1 MQLIPATA
9 RRFGVT
15 DPNDPTQNI
24 RGGTEY
30 LAWLIDRFGGN
41 LEHAL
46 AGYNA
51 GEGRV
56 DQYGGIP
63 PFKET
68 REYVPKVLATYN
80 LLRSQYG
87 GPQAAQQ
94 APGGPAVSPGLA
106 PADMRPAAPTPQG
119 RSIGAM
125 GTDFGQAWAAR
136 QAAVPVKLTDR
147 EKIRLQSF
155 YKERLEI
162 IKSGASPDVQQR
174 MLENL
179 ATDYPDVVGGGSGG
193 APGQAPGLSPEGTAL
208 FGLEGQGA
216 APAAGGTAGSG
227 APGVMPPGGVG
238 TPSQRAQI
246 QLEQRQA
253 TKTETQQ
260 EKARNWEQTKQNR
273 NTYIKLHKD
282 RERIKWDAALQ
293 KEALA
298 ALDQLQ
304 GLTPQQQKDVDEL
317 AKFWLDPTVQRDR
330 RTGWQTAIGNALA
343 NIYGNW

>member
-1 MQLIPATA
+1 LSKFIETGGAYNPGDDNGTRLSDYAA
-9 RRFGVT
+9 RGHQGDIQQSPVVESGVLR
-15 DPNDPTQNI
+15 N
-24 RGGTEY
+24 
-30 LAWLIDRFGGN
+30 
-41 LEHAL
+41 
-46 AGYNA
+46 
-51 GEGRV
+51 
-56 DQYGGIP
+56 QYGGQP
-63 PFKET
+63 
-68 REYVPKVLATYN
+68 
-80 LLRSQYG
+80 
-87 GPQAAQQ
+87 AAQQ
-94 APGGPAVSPGLA
+94 GRGGPVVHPGLA
-106 PADMRPAAPTPQG
+106 PANMRPAETAPQG
-119 RSIGAM
+119 RSIGAL

-136 QAAVPVKLTDR
+136 AASAPRADLTDR
-147 EKIRLQSF
+147 EKIRHEAF

-162 IKSGASPDVQQR
+162 IKIGASPEVQQR
-174 MLENL
+174 LLENL
-179 ATDYPDVVGGGSGG
+179 ATEYPDVVGGGG

-227 APGVMPPGGVG
+227 APGVTPPGGVG

-246 QLEQRQA
+246 QLEQRQKA
-253 TKTETQQ
+253 GADDKQ
-260 EKARNWEQTKQNR
+260 EKARNWEQAQQNR
-273 NTYIKLHKD
+273 KTYMMLHKD
-282 RERIKWDAALQ
+282 RERIKGDAALQ